1 MDQRRDKWLK
11 LVFRVRGLPN
21 TIKNHEGVSELLG
34 ERLGDIRPDSIH
46 VFSLAT
52 TLTAWEPSKVAT
64 VMFASPPG
72 LLQET
77 SVHEWPVPSRNL
89 DERLILDTHFMGM
102 TPLNDI
108 DAAHHVAD
116 CIAISGLASHPFGS
130 WQPKEANKTFMWVR
144 DGLPRHLRGTR
155 AILYGYDTKLN
166 DSQSFQRISDLA
178 QALVISLQ
186 TYGWNDPF
194 AKNIAFLAHSL
205 GGLVLKAAITQLAQ
219 SQDESLNHLLGII
232 KGAVFFGVPSYG
244 MEQAHFRTVVRENP
258 NEALVDDIGRNSN
271 YLRRLN
277 ESFKSLSHPLKCFWA
292 FETLESPTLVQ
303 FPDGKIDRNGPPNIL
318 VSRASATCGFVDTN
332 PSVTVPIHA
341 THSDMVK
348 FRPDSEY
355 YHTVVSKLI
364 NILSLLPT
372 SDRRADDSS
381 RSQDQLASYSTSSS
395 SAESLTRAFQN
406 PSRRS
411 LRAELE
417 SFKRTTALAEA
428 DIVEIESTTLVA
440 VKQFLCNLHE
450 KQEQNGNMTYLR
462 RLDAFLM
469 SMEEYCSFVE
479 AIEIFDNPLEAAAY
493 LWGPM
498 RYILNTSSKSSE
510 ALNYVLDAYQDIGE
524 QIPPLHGL
532 EDTIGSSPHMREVL
546 LLMFKDILAFQGQTI
561 QHFRQRT
568 DLTQFQAIQS
578 IRNDVN
584 NVFERERKTNE
595 DLHRLVVK
603 QWLSATDCEAQQNRH
618 RNTRSICPN
627 AGSWLLEHPR
637 FQQWFSPD
645 YCTAPLLWLN
655 GIPGAGK
662 TILASVVVDAVRE
675 ISDVTLAFFYCK
687 HSDPTRNSFITVARS
702 ILAQTLDQDPRLLS
716 YFHEM
721 ASTTDSAVLSSV
733 AIAKRMLETSFNSCG
748 KIYVIIDGLDECER
762 GERKNISTWLQ
773 GIIQELPTEEMNSLR
788 CLIISQDDAT
798 TRKDLKDF
806 SAIKMTT
813 ENHEDLRRF
822 TAEWQKRIER
832 RFGDLRPENRRLANT
847 IFARAQGMFVFAEL
861 LAKFLENLPSRE
873 DLFREL
879 DPAKFPVKLDH
890 VYERIIDRVFEL
902 RDDAPV
908 LVDRIRQVLGWIVC
922 AQRPL
927 QWREIQGAICID
939 IDQQCVNYDRSL
951 VDSPKALFAS
961 LVELEDDGTV
971 DLVHGSARE

>member
-1 MDQRRDKWLK
+1 MDQSRDEWLK
-11 LVFRVRGLPN
+11 FVFRVRGLPN
-21 TIKNHEGVSELLG
+21 TIKKHEDVSKLLG
-34 ERLGDIRPDSIH
+34 ERLGDIRPDTIH

-52 TLTAWEPSKVAT
+52 TLPAWEPSKVAT

-89 DERLILDTHFMGM
+89 DEHLLLDTHFLGM
-102 TPLNDI
+102 TPLNDV

-144 DGLPRHLRGTR
+144 DDLPRHLRGTR
-155 AILYGYDTKLN
+155 AILYGYDTKLHN
-166 DSQSFQRISDLA
+166 SQSFQRISDLA
-178 QALVISLQ
+178 QALVTSLQ
-186 TYGWNDPF
+186 TYGWNDPL

-205 GGLVLKAAITQLAQ
+205 GGLVLKAAIVQLAE

-232 KGAVFFGVPSYG
+232 KGAIFFGVPNNG

-258 NEALVDDIGRNSN
+258 NEALIDDIDRNSN
-271 YLRRLN
+271 CLRRLN
-277 ESFKSLSHPLKCFWA
+277 ESFKSLSNPPKCFWA
-292 FETLESPTLVQ
+292 YETLESPTLMQ
-303 FPDGKIDRNGPPNIL
+303 LPGGKIDRNGPPNIL
-318 VSRASATCGFVDTN
+318 HKQLFNRIT
-332 PSVTVPIHA
+332 
-341 THSDMVK
+341 
-348 FRPDSEY
+348 
-355 YHTVVSKLI
+355 SK
-364 NILSLLPT
+364 NLSKAHEKYLK
-372 SDRRADDSS
+372 
-381 RSQDQLASYSTSSS
+381 STQN
-395 SAESLTRAFQN
+395 AED
-406 PSRRS
+406 RS
-411 LRAELE
+411 LAELE
-417 SFKRTTALAEA
+417 SFKRTAALTEA
-428 DIVEIESTTLVA
+428 DIVGVEGTTLVSL
-440 VKQFLCNLHE
+440 KGFIRGLHVE
-450 KQEQNGNMTYLR
+450 QEQNGNMTYLR

-469 SMEEYCSFVE
+469 SMEEYCSFVK
-479 AIEIFDNPLEAAAY
+479 ATEILANPLEAAAY

-498 RYILNTSSKSSE
+498 KYILKTSSKCSE
-510 ALNYVLDAYQDIGE
+510 ALNYVLDAYQEIGE

-532 EDTIGSSPHMREVL
+532 EDTIGASPHMREVL

-561 QHFRQRT
+561 QHFRQRSKQSLQVLNSVLNNS
-568 DLTQFQAIQS
+568 DLDWQVLFKATWRAFIPTVEHVKQNLERHRLLITEPANFTQFHEIQM
-578 IRNDVN
+578 IRNNAN
-584 NVFERERKTNE
+584 NLFERERKNNE

-603 QWLSATDCEAQQNRH
+603 QWLSAVDCDAQQNRH
-618 RNTRSICPN
+618 RSIRSICPN

-637 FQQWFSPD
+637 FKQWFSPD
-645 YCTAPLLWLN
+645 DCTASLLWLS

-662 TILASVVVDAVRE
+662 TILTSVVVDAVRG
-675 ISDVTLAFFYCK
+675 IPNATFTFFYCK
-687 HSDPTRNSFITVARS
+687 HSDPARNSFISVARS
-702 ILAQTLDQDPRLLS
+702 ILAQMLDQNPHLLS

-721 ASTTDSAVLSSV
+721 ASTTGSAVLSSV
-733 AIAKRMLETSFNSCG
+733 VIAKRMLEMSFNSCG

-762 GERKNISTWLQ
+762 GERKMISNWLQ
-773 GIIQELPTEEMNSLR
+773 GIMQELPAEQMNSLR
-788 CLIISQDDAT
+788 CLISSQDDGTA
-798 TRKDLKDF
+798 RKDLKDF
-806 SAIKMTT
+806 STIKMTT

-832 RFGDLRPENRRLANT
+832 RFGDLRPENRGLAHT
-847 IFARAQGMFVFAEL
+847 IYARAQGMFVFAEL
-861 LAKFLENLPSRE
+861 FAKFLENLPSRE

-890 VYERIIDRVFEL
+890 VYKRIIDRVFEL

-927 QWREIQGAICID
+927 QWREIQGAFCID
-939 IDQQCVNYDRSL
+939 IDQQCINYDRSL

-971 DLVHGSARE
+971 NLVHESARE